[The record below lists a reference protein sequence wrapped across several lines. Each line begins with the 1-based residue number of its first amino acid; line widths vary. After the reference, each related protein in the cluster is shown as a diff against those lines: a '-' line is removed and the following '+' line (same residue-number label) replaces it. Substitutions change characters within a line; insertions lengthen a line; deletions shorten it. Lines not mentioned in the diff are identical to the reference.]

1 MDERQLKH
9 LANVVDLPPPP
20 EDDEDDDDPP
30 PDHPGFLEARAAG
43 FRSLRQQLARRR
55 KKK

>member
-9 LANVVDLPPPP
+9 LADVVDLPPPL
-20 EDDEDDDDPP
+20 DDDGDSDPP

-43 FRSLRQQLARRR
+43 FRSLRQQLAKRR

>member
-9 LANVVDLPPPP
+9 MAEMVDLPPPP
-20 EDDEDDDDPP
+20 LNDDEDSDPP
-30 PDHPGFLEARAAG
+30 PDHAGFLEARAAG
-43 FRSLRQQLARRR
+43 FRSLRQQLAKRR